1 MIRARASLAP
11 DTAARDAAAPDT
23 AARDAAGRRAA
34 LPFGRQIPATG
45 ILPLL
50 RRGAL
55 GGFVAYLGFGS
66 IMPATRPDKVG
77 GAAVRREI

>member
-1 MIRARASLAP
+1 M
-11 DTAARDAAAPDT
+11 
-23 AARDAAGRRAA
+23 A

-50 RRGAL
+50 KRGAL
-55 GGFVAYLGFGS
+55 GGFVAYLGFGL

>member
-1 MIRARASLAP
+1 MIRAKASLA
-11 DTAARDAAAPDT
+11 RN
-23 AARDAAGRRAA
+23 AAGRRVA

-55 GGFVAYLGFGS
+55 GGFVAYLGFGV
-66 IMPATRPDKVG
+66 IMPATRPD
-77 GAAVRREI
+77 